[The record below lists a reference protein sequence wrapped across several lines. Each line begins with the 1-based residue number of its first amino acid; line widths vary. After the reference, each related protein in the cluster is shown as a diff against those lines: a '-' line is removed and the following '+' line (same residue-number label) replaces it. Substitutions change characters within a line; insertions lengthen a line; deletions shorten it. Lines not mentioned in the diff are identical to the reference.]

1 MPSPTDGAARVVIDD
16 PADPRIEAYRDIRER
31 DLRGRHGLCV
41 AEGTVVLASLL
52 RSAWFEP
59 VSALV
64 LAGREPGVAHLLD
77 ALPPG
82 APAFVAERAVMDAV
96 AGFPIHRGV
105 LALARRRGEANPLA
119 GLPLAGS
126 PRRVLVGIGLANHD
140 NVGGLLR
147 CAAAFGAPCLFDA
160 GSADPLYRKAIRVS
174 AGAAF
179 TVPHARE
186 GTASEVLDRVEAAGL
201 TPLALS
207 PRGAVDLREVDT
219 SRPLALVVGAE
230 GPGLPDAVLERC
242 ETARIAMAPG
252 HDSLNVTVAAG
263 IGLHA
268 LAPR

>member
-1 MPSPTDGAARVVIDD
+1 MQPPTRSAARVAIHD

-77 ALPPG
+77 ALPPS

-105 LALARRRGEANPLA
+105 LALARRRGAA
-119 GLPLAGS
+119 DPLAGS

-201 TPLALS
+201 TPIALS